1 MKFLQNMKFKIT
13 PEFTFVIIA
22 FMVVIVFANYGSCCS
37 GPKPYELNN
46 ISPKFGKFEGF
57 TDDAEESE
65 DTDED
70 KEDAEEDK
78 SDELLDELEDLST
91 KEQMSSLAKTIG
103 LESFTGK
110 KESMGAMKPAES
122 FVTIGASVND
132 QMGGLTKPESKT
144 DNKKDADTE
153 SKGMLDTVKEFAMSL
168 FSSKPSDKE
177 TQESFSAMSPSSL
190 DTAYDIVDQVGQL
203 KANAECIGKSHG
215 YTTSSGGV
223 CWTKETEKLLLTRG
237 GQQIS
242 KGEKL

>member
-46 ISPKFGKFEGF
+46 ISPNFGKFEGF

-91 KEQMSSLAKTIG
+91 KEQMSSLAKPFG

-110 KESMGAMKPAES
+110 IGTIKPAES